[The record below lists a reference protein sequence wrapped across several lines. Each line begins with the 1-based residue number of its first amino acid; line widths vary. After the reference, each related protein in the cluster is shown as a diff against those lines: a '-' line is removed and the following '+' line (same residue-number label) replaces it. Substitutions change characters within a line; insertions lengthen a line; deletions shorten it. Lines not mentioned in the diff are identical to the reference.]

1 MKKIFTASLALIG
14 AMVFGQYTTPN
25 TGQTY
30 TIDQLDQLTDIITY
44 DQATNRY
51 VLSENLTISESD
63 TFLAET
69 DYVLA
74 IAEGKLI
81 TVAGN
86 IQINAPQ
93 EVHFTSTQPG
103 STYFQGLRL
112 EDTSTAQFT
121 KFKMTYGGGIRVLGE
136 NFFMD
141 QSEVSYQN
149 SGISTG
155 AAINFSAGNPTIQN
169 SRFIE
174 NDTPAVASGA
184 NQSVALN
191 YFNNYLVGNN
201 KSNSNRPQI
210 NMGPSGTGSV
220 TRIIGNT
227 ILGNRSLT
235 RVGGVSVSSLL
246 GVNNEL
252 WIENNLIKDNRYG
265 ITASGG
271 NTKGN
276 IINNQIIDNNT
287 EPIPANGGSGINIY
301 LAQNPEDYVI
311 NILGNEIKG
320 NLWGITNIGNGA
332 YIHLGD
338 ETNYGNNVFENN
350 GNEGVIYALYN
361 NSPVEISA
369 KGNCW
374 DPVLTDERVEEV
386 IVHYNDDSTLGL
398 VDYSDYGCLLNT
410 TEIIPTKI
418 KIYPNPNQG
427 QFVIESEINDQYQIY
442 DLTGKLM
449 KSGALIQGKNSV
461 NTSLRKGVYV
471 LKTTSST
478 YKMIINH

>member
-1 MKKIFTASLALIG
+1 MKKIFTISLALLG
-14 AMVFGQYTTPN
+14 AIVFGQYTTPN

-30 TIDQLDQLTDIITY
+30 TIDQLDALTDFISY
-44 DQATNRY
+44 DESTNQY
-51 VLSENLTISESD
+51 ILTDHLTISSTD
-63 TFLAET
+63 TFLAES
-69 DYVLA
+69 DFVLA

-81 TVAGN
+81 TVAGA
-86 IQINAPQ
+86 IHVNAPN
-93 EVHFTSTQPG
+93 EVHFTSINPG
-103 STYFQGLRL
+103 TVYFNGLRL
-112 EDTSTAQFT
+112 ENGATASFT

-141 QSEVSYQN
+141 QSEVSFQN

-155 AAINFSAGNPTIQN
+155 AAINFSAGSPTIQN

-191 YFNNYLVGNN
+191 YVGNYLYGNN

-210 NMGPSGTGSV
+210 NMGPSGTGGI

-227 ILGNRSLT
+227 ILGDRTLT

-252 WIENNLIKDNRYG
+252 LIQNNLIKDNRYG
-265 ITASGG
+265 ITSSGG

-276 IINNQIIDNNT
+276 IIENQIIDNNT

-301 LAQNPEDYVI
+301 LAQNPSNYII
-311 NILGNEIKG
+311 NIYNNEIKG

-332 YIHLGD
+332 YINLGD
-338 ETNYGNNVFENN
+338 DTVSGNNVFENN
-350 GNEGVIYALYN
+350 GNEGVTYALYN
-361 NSPVEISA
+361 NSPIDVMA

-374 DPVLTDERVEEV
+374 DPILTDERVEEV
-386 IVHYNDDSTLGL
+386 IVHYNDDTTLGA
-398 VDYSDYGCLLNT
+398 VDYSSYVCLLNT
-410 TEIIPTKI
+410 TDVRAKKI
-418 KIYPNPNQG
+418 KVYPNPNPG
-427 QFVIESEINDQYQIY
+427 DFVIETESKDQYQIY

-449 KSGALIQGKNSV
+449 KSGELVQGKNNV
-461 NTSLRKGVYV
+461 KTSLRKGVYV
-471 LKTTSST
+471 LKTQTST
-478 YKMIINH
+478 YKMVIN